1 MFIIYPIYRKRPR
14 NPEGGIKVKMRCDMI
29 METKLFGTL
38 AEHSERENTAE
49 NRTALIFRPS
59 ISPRNFPLE

>member
-1 MFIIYPIYRKRPR
+1 
-14 NPEGGIKVKMRCDMI
+14 MI

-38 AEHSERENTAE
+38 AEHSERE